1 MIYFFTK
8 RQGENSG
15 RKVENWLKER
25 AINYETLSPYTLT
38 SEHLW
43 QMLRVSEEG
52 FDGLILSKT
61 RAKKSWQ
68 NLALRGFEYET
79 LTVEQMIE
87 FILSYPQILRTP
99 ILFDETRLL
108 VGYHE
113 ERIRAFIPRCYREI
127 FQARVMEEEKKLY
140 LKTYK
145 DE

>member
-68 NLALRGFEYET
+68 NLALRGVEYET

-99 ILFDETRLL
+99 ILFDENRLL

-113 ERIRAFIPRCYREI
+113 EKIRTFIPRHYREI

-145 DE
+145 NE